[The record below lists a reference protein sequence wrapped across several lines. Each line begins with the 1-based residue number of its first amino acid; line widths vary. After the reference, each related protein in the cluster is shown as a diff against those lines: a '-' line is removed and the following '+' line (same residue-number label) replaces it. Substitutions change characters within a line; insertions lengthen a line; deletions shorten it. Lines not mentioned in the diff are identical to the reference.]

1 MTGNSP
7 YLEGQLLMA
16 MPHMSDE
23 RFAQSVVYLCVHNA
37 DGAMG
42 LVLNKALDG
51 IDFAKLLDQVGF
63 EGEPADNFPIQ
74 FGGPVEPGRG
84 FVLHTADVVR
94 EETMMVGDGIALTAT
109 VDILR
114 AIAEGEGPAH
124 AIVALGYAGWAP
136 GQLDGEIQANGWL
149 HGPADLDIIFG
160 TTADDIVLA
169 VLTTHKHHDHAYGNR
184 DVVRGLLAQQ
194 PRSRTPAPRGA
205 R

>member
-23 RFAQSVVYLCVHNA
+23 RFAQSVVYMCVHNA

-42 LVLNKALDG
+42 LVLNKALEG

-160 TTADDIVLA
+160 TTADDMWPRA
-169 VLTTHKHHDHAYGNR
+169 VGRLGIGDPSRLSSAAGHA
-184 DVVRGLLAQQ
+184 
-194 PRSRTPAPRGA
+194 
-205 R
+205 